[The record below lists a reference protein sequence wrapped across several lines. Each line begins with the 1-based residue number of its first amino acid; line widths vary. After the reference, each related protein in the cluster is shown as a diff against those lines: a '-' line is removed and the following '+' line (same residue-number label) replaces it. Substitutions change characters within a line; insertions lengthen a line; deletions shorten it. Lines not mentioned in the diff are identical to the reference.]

1 MSSNIEKYQGSEE
14 LLEKLVKV
22 NRVAKVVKG
31 GRQFGFTALTVIGDG
46 NGKIGVG
53 YGKAKEVPLAIQKA
67 MEKACDNSSGTMAAI
82 LGLED
87 KLISETCQEFDGN
100 VIAANFNCPGQ
111 VVISGEINAVKNI
124 CEVFNSLGARRSLI
138 LPVGGAFHSSLMNE
152 AKNELT
158 EAINNTSFNTPIC
171 PIYQNVD
178 AAKTDDV
185 QTIKK
190 NLINQLT
197 APVLWTQI
205 INNMIDDG
213 LTEFVEI
220 GPGKV
225 LQGLIKK
232 INREV
237 STQGALG

>member
-1 MSSNIEKYQGSEE
+1 MEKEE
-14 LLEKLVKV
+14 NQKTTINDHQKSKKET
-22 NRVAKVVKG
+22 AKPEENLDREIKEATD
-31 GRQFGFTALTVIGDG
+31 QE
-46 NGKIGVG
+46 
-53 YGKAKEVPLAIQKA
+53 AKEEIKETAPEDKIA
-67 MEKACDNSSGTMAAI
+67 E
-82 LGLED
+82 LED
-87 KLISETCQEFDGN
+87 KLVRETCQEFDGN

-138 LPVGGAFHSSLMNE
+138 LPVSGAFHSSLMSE

-158 EAINNTSFNTPIC
+158 DAINNTSFNTPIC

-205 INNMIDDG
+205 INNMIKDG
-213 LTEFVEI
+213 LTEFIEI

-225 LQGLIKK
+225 LQGLIRK